1 MVLCV
6 NWILRGAIADHGV
19 AWKKMDGPQEQR
31 GLSREDWIGAGRQV
45 LIDQGIAGVRLRA
58 LSESLGATTG
68 AFYWQ
73 YRKLEDFL
81 EDLRQDWAQRNT
93 APFTRAIAGAGTSGM
108 RQYLAYVRTLVL
120 ETEFNPRYDNAIRDW
135 AHSDARTATV
145 LREMEVFRIDQL
157 RAVFAAMGFS
167 GQAALIRSRVTYFH
181 QAGYNAMQIRE
192 SREERLRNI
201 PYYAEIL
208 TDRRDLL
215 ALDTAEAVEEFLS
228 NPPDCLV

>member
-1 MVLCV
+1 ME
-6 NWILRGAIADHGV
+6 
-19 AWKKMDGPQEQR
+19 KMDGPQEQR

-45 LIDQGIAGVRLRA
+45 LIDKGIAGVRLRA

-93 APFTRAIAGAGTSGM
+93 GPFTRAIAGAGPSGM
-108 RQYLAYVRTLVL
+108 RQYLAYVRALVL

-135 AHSDARTATV
+135 AHSDPRTATV
-145 LREMEVFRIDQL
+145 LREIEVFRIEQL
-157 RAVFAAMGFS
+157 RAVFEALGFA
-167 GQAALIRSRVTYFH
+167 GKAALIRARVTYFH
-181 QAGYNAMQIRE
+181 QAGYNAMQITE
-192 SREERLRNI
+192 TREERLQNI

-208 TDRRDLL
+208 TDRTDLM
-215 ALDTAEAVEEFLS
+215 ALDLADAVQEFLS
-228 NPPDCLV
+228 APPKWLD